1 MFSCLLCLPG
11 QQHLH
16 DFPELSTSS
25 SYSNFI
31 LQSTA
36 FCSSGSAALAVQAA
50 QKRYARVS
58 VLSPA
63 GPGSP
68 TAGCQSN
75 RQPEAASTAA
85 LCSQE
90 TPFCWDSSVNLLPT
104 LLIKTHFF
112 LLHSLSPCL
121 RKKNHRKSNCV
132 CATLQM
138 LLFGLNV
145 QITSVS
151 LFCLSSARV
160 AHEDISRDGAGDT
173 APEPVTFCVSGS
185 CTEGTCQ
192 KRASS
197 AN

>member
-1 MFSCLLCLPG
+1 MFACLLCLPG
-11 QQHLH
+11 QQHLP
-16 DFPELSTSS
+16 DFPELPISS
-25 SYSNFI
+25 SYSNFR

-36 FCSSGSAALAVQAA
+36 FCSSGSAALAAEAA
-50 QKRYARVS
+50 QKRCARVP

-85 LCSQE
+85 LCSQRS
-90 TPFCWDSSVNLLPT
+90 PFFWDSPVSVLPT
-104 LLIKTHFF
+104 LLIRTQLFHNI
-112 LLHSLSPCL
+112 LSPPAL
-121 RKKNHRKSNCV
+121 KNVLKSNSA

-138 LLFGLNV
+138 LFGLDV
-145 QITSVS
+145 QIASVF
-151 LFCLSSARV
+151 LFCLYSTRV

-173 APEPVTFCVSGS
+173 APKPVTFCVSGS

-197 AN
+197 AD